1 MVRLYELRVAP
12 VEEKKQYIFE
22 SNSKTNKGDN
32 GPKKEWQMERER
44 RKIRA
49 QKKEQRRKQLDEV
62 KEQQKNSWQNFN
74 NKASVK
80 SLKADFLYF
89 LYGYFSNLGNQA
101 YRSFW
106 ICCWWTAQW
115 TSTKEY
121 CYHIFSCSRQTRWSP
136 WQDGFLVLIQ

>member
-12 VEEKKQYIFE
+12 IEEKKQYIFE
-22 SNSKTNKGDN
+22 SNSKANKGDN

-62 KEQQKNSWQNFN
+62 KEQQKNSWLNFN

-80 SLKADFLYF
+80 SLKAGFLYF
-89 LYGYFSNLGNQA
+89 LHGYFSDLGNQA

-106 ICCWWTAQW
+106 ICCRWTAHGV
-115 TSTKEY
+115 STEEH

-136 WQDGFLVLIQ
+136 